1 MSDYNHIV
9 FIHGL
14 EGTSQ
19 GVKASLLRELFPGM
33 LTPDFTGMLNER
45 MHSLHA
51 ILGDRSGWKLVGSS
65 FGGLMAAMYA
75 CQHPQQV
82 DKLIL
87 LAPALILP
95 DFAASP
101 PAPVN
106 VPTVI
111 YHGSR
116 DQLIPLGA
124 VRQLAEAVFR
134 NLSFRVVDDDHGLY
148 RTVHAIDWRVVLEET
163 NKHSAD

>member
-1 MSDYNHIV
+1 M
-9 FIHGL
+9 
-14 EGTSQ
+14 
-19 GVKASLLRELFPGM
+19 R
-33 LTPDFTGMLNER
+33 
-45 MHSLHA
+45 SLHV
-51 ILGDRSGWKLVGSS
+51 ILGERSGWKLVGSS

-95 DFAASP
+95 DFATPP